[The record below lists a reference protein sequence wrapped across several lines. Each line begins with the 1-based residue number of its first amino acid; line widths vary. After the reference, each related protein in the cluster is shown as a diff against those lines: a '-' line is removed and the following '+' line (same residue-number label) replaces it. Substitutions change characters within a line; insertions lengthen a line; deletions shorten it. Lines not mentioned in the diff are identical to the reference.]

1 MLSKYVPTSWLRD
14 TNARIAY
21 NTLRAAES
29 DEKLD
34 TEQLN
39 TPKSETDISG
49 ALRERLRRLRL
60 AVILLSSSL
69 VLVVLGWGL
78 RELTGPRDV
87 SVKSQFTDYVVKD
100 TPEVFS
106 PAIKA
111 TEWKEVVF
119 HNNFEDKTRWQGPP
133 NDEVDKAWRDLYID
147 IGVIKIPKEDAE
159 KLPNQTLPIPGEED
173 GYIVGLEV
181 YHQLHCL
188 DLIRKHFY
196 PERYGGDR
204 DMTEQQRKEYWI
216 HLEHCIDNLRQTIMC
231 YSDISTIPW
240 MYMERVHA
248 NFPSAKTT
256 HICRDF
262 DKLTEWMLHPD
273 RHFPQEEY
281 QLRLKALQAGALAES
296 GKHP

>member
-21 NTLRAAES
+21 NTLRAAEL

-49 ALRERLRRLRL
+49 HL
-60 AVILLSSSL
+60 
-69 VLVVLGWGL
+69 
-78 RELTGPRDV
+78 
-87 SVKSQFTDYVVKD
+87 
-100 TPEVFS
+100 
-106 PAIKA
+106 KA

-119 HNNFEDKTRWQGPP
+119 HNNFEDLTRWQGPP
-133 NDEVDKAWRDLYID
+133 NDQVNKAWRDLYID

-159 KLPNQTLPIPGEED
+159 KLPNQTLPIPGDED
-173 GYIVGLEV
+173 GYIAGLKV

-196 PERYGGDR
+196 PDRYGGDR

-216 HLEHCIDNLRQTIMC
+216 HLEHCIDNLRQAIMC
-231 YSDISTIPW
+231 CSDISTIPW
-240 MYMERVHA
+240 IYMERVHA

-256 HICRDF
+256 HICQDF

-281 QLRLKALQAGALAES
+281 QLRLKAL
-296 GKHP
+296 